1 MEEGVKRNGRLS
13 KEEWKVR
20 GKRDGRL
27 SKEEWKK
34 E

>member
-1 MEEGVKRNGRLS
+1 MEEGVKRNRRLS

-20 GKRDGRL
+20 GKRNGRL